1 MNYLEDAKRKRLH
14 KFFEENNIP
23 EYNRVA
29 TIDYLQSIER
39 IGRAAATIGN
49 NIQFMRFLITHTDAD
64 INKLTRRDVDYI
76 QDEINNWTKKD
87 CKPASKSSKHLMKVM
102 LRRFLVKY
110 GKSIGNKE
118 MIEAADFD
126 FAKVKGIKLENEDI
140 LTEDEVNRIISA
152 CRSIRD
158 KAVISLLYESGARV
172 GEIEKLKI
180 KDVKDNK
187 YGFHVTLNGKTGKRQ
202 VIIHQCQEV
211 LKLWLNAHPDNQNP
225 ESPLFTTVKQY
236 NENSFSFDKLER
248 ERAQNGP
255 HKYNELKRGVIDSIL
270 KTAAERAGIKKRIYP
285 HLLRHSQATR
295 LANTLT
301 EQQLKKRMGWTGGST
316 MAATYVHLADQDV
329 DEAVLQTYGIE
340 IIRDKKGNEIRKC
353 IQCGS
358 PVTAGLMYCS
368 CGQALTED
376 AVETDLMLT
385 EALTTYFAQHPEA
398 QNSLMKNILGM

>member
-1 MNYLEDAKRKRLH
+1 MDENKWKGLYKYFD
-14 KFFEENNIP
+14 ENNIP
-23 EYNRVA
+23 EHNRVA
-29 TIDYLQSIER
+29 TIDYLKSIER

-49 NIQFMRFLITHTDAD
+49 NVQFMRFLTTHTDAD
-64 INKLTRRDVDYI
+64 INKLTKRDVDRI
-76 QDEINNWTKKD
+76 QDEINNWTKKNG
-87 CKPASKSSKHLMKVM
+87 KPASKSSKHLMKVM

-118 MIEAADFD
+118 MVEAADFD
-126 FAKVKGIKLENEDI
+126 FAKVKGIKLETEDI
-140 LTEDEVNRIISA
+140 LTEDEMNMIISS

-180 KDVKDNK
+180 KDIKTNR
-187 YGFHVTLNGKTGKRQ
+187 YGFHITLNGKTGKRQ
-202 VIIHQCQEV
+202 VIIHQCQEI
-211 LKLWLNAHPDNQNP
+211 LKLWLNVHPDNHNP

-236 NENSFSFDKLER
+236 NENSFSLNKLER

-255 HKYNELKRGVIDSIL
+255 HEYNRLKSGVIDSIL
-270 KTAAERAGIKKRIYP
+270 KKAAKRAGIKKRVYP

-329 DEAVLQTYGIE
+329 DDAVLQTYGVE
-340 IIRDKKGNEIRKC
+340 ITRDRKGGEIRKC
-353 IQCGS
+353 TKCGS
-358 PVTAGLMYCS
+358 PITAGLIFCT
-368 CGQALTED
+368 CGQALTEE
-376 AVETDLMLT
+376 AVQTDLMLA
-385 EALTTYFAQHPEA
+385 EALTTYFTQHPEA
-398 QNSLMKNILGM
+398 QNNLMKNILGISK